1 MSDLNPKGI
10 PITIDGVERRFL
22 FTLNVIDDIQD
33 HFETSLSEVVQ
44 QFTEKGQAY
53 KTLRYVVTALLNDEA
68 ERELTAGHEGYN
80 LLTEQETGWLI
91 TLENEGEIALAVLKA
106 YGYSLPEGD
115 EAPNQESGTTQ
126 E

>member
-44 QFTEKGQAY
+44 KFTEKGQAY
-53 KTLRYVVTALLNDEA
+53 KTLRYVVMALLNDEA
-68 ERELTAGHEGYN
+68 ERELAAGHEGYN

-115 EAPNQESGTTQ
+115 EDPNQESGTTQ